1 MLESLQVHNFALL
14 EDVSVEFTKGFNVFT
29 GETGAGKSILIDA
42 FGVVLGGR
50 ASTDF
55 VRSGTDGYWIQAV
68 FEVGDNP
75 AVSDFLNEQGLDN
88 EDELFLKRMVNSA
101 GKSKASINGVQV
113 PLAVLKQLGAMLVDI
128 HGQHENQLLL
138 QSEAGRLL
146 TDEFGGA
153 KLATV
158 FDKYAEDY
166 KKYQDLADKVDELRN
181 ANNDREHLLE
191 LYEHTL
197 QEIDDA
203 QLKPGEEEALE
214 QEATLLQNGEK
225 IARAIGSAHEILEG
239 ENGALSQLAAAKNAL
254 ADVAE
259 YDKDLAALY
268 ETLDSAW
275 ISLDDAGS
283 ELGGFSD
290 KFDFNGERVNQ
301 VQTRLDLFYDL
312 KKKYGATIED
322 VIAYGEEVAEK
333 YSALQSISDTIAKA
347 EKELVAAKAELTK
360 SAAALTA
367 ERQKAAKSLTKEI
380 VKHIKD
386 LAMPEGK
393 LELAFAATEFTKHGA
408 DDIRILFSANK
419 GEPLAEL
426 NRVASGG
433 ELSRLALAV
442 KTVLLNRQT
451 LSCMVFD
458 EIDTGVGGVTAE
470 RMAEKIAIL
479 SKVGQVL
486 CITHLPQIAAFADRH
501 IYIEKRVENNRT
513 VTHLDVLLDTG
524 RVEELVRMT
533 AGSNKSAAAVKTA
546 EELLSNAQKFKGVG
560 RRA

>member
-1 MLESLQVHNFALL
+1 MLENLQVHNFALL

-42 FGVVLGGR
+42 LGVVLGGR

-75 AVSDFLNEQGLDN
+75 TVAAFLEEQGLDN
-88 EDELFLKRMVNSA
+88 EEELFLKRMVNNA

-113 PLAVLKQLGAMLVDI
+113 PLAVLKQLGGLLVDI

-138 QSEAGRLL
+138 QPEAGRLL
-146 TDEFGGA
+146 VDEFGGKA
-153 KLATV
+153 LEKVLAQ
-158 FDKYAEDY
+158 YAEDY
-166 KKYQDLADKVDELRN
+166 QKYQALAEQVERLHHD
-181 ANNDREHLLE
+181 NNDREHLLE

-197 QEIDDA
+197 KEIEDA
-203 QLKPGEEEALE
+203 ALQPGEEEALE
-214 QEATLLQNGEK
+214 QEANLLQNGEK
-225 IARAIGSAHEILEG
+225 IARAVGSAHELLEG
-239 ENGALSQLAAAKNAL
+239 EEGALSRLADARNAL
-254 ADVAE
+254 SEVAE
-259 YDKDLAALY
+259 FDKDLAALY

-283 ELGGFSD
+283 ELAGYGD
-290 KFDFNGERVNQ
+290 KFDFNGERVSQ
-301 VQTRLDLFYDL
+301 VQSRLDLFYDL
-312 KKKYGATIED
+312 KKKYGATIEE
-322 VIAYGEEVAEK
+322 VIAYGQEVAQK
-333 YSALQSISDTIAKA
+333 YSDLQSISETIAKA
-347 EKELVAAKAELTK
+347 EQELALAKEALTK
-360 SAAALTA
+360 SGGALTA
-367 ERQKAAKSLTKEI
+367 ARQKVAKELTKEI
-380 VKHIKD
+380 VKHIRD

-393 LELAFAATEFTKHGA
+393 LEFAFEAGEFTKFGA
-408 DDIRILFSANK
+408 DVISILFSANK

-426 NRVASGG
+426 SKVASGG

-442 KTVLLNRQT
+442 KTVMLNRET

-479 SKVGQVL
+479 SRVGQVL
-486 CITHLPQIAAFADRH
+486 CITHLPQIAAFGDRH
-501 IYIEKRVENNRT
+501 IYIEKRVEKGRT
-513 VTHLDVLLDTG
+513 VTHLDVLLNTG

-533 AGSNKSAAAVKTA
+533 AGSNKSQAAVQTA
-546 EELLSNAQKFKGVG
+546 EELLSRAKQFKEWK
-560 RRA
+560 